1 MAKTY
6 VATQADLNALT
17 TRVATVETTDQ
28 VPGPQGPP
36 GAAGVANI
44 YVQQTD
50 PGPVAIDSLWFQTNA
65 GGDIIAMNVMVP

>member
-1 MAKTY
+1 
-6 VATQADLNALT
+6 
-17 TRVATVETTDQ
+17 
-28 VPGPQGPP
+28 
-36 GAAGVANI
+36 VANI